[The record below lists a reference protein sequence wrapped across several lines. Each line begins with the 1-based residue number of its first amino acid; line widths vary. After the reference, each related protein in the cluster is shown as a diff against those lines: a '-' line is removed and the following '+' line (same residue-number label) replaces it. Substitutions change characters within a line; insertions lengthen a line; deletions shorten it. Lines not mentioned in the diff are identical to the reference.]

1 MENTTSETKDT
12 TSLAAAPKSKGRRKM
27 RRTASG
33 IMAMALAL
41 TGAGFLANALTPDA
55 QTATAQQDEA
65 AMIQQ
70 GKELYD
76 VACIT
81 CHGANLQGVKDR
93 GKSLIGVGEGSVYF
107 QVHSGRMPML
117 RNEAQAARKTPRYS
131 EEQTLAIAAYVQAN
145 GGGAGIVRDEDGSIA
160 MESLR
165 GKNAGPNGE
174 LDKAD
179 VARGSELFR
188 LNCASCHNFTG
199 RGGAL
204 SSGKYAP
211 VLDPANEQEIYQ
223 AMLTGPQNMPK
234 FSDRQL
240 SADEKKDIIAYI
252 KNAKETP
259 TPSGWGIGGIGP
271 VAEGLVMWIVGIVAL
286 VAAALWIGSRR

>member
-81 CHGANLQGVKDR
+81 CHGANLQG
-93 GKSLIGVGEGSVYF
+93 
-107 QVHSGRMPML
+107 
-117 RNEAQAARKTPRYS
+117 
-131 EEQTLAIAAYVQAN
+131 
-145 GGGAGIVRDEDGSIA
+145 
-160 MESLR
+160 SLR
-165 GKNAGPNGE
+165 SY
-174 LDKAD
+174 AD
-179 VARGSELFR
+179 APQRGS
-188 LNCASCHNFTG
+188 
-199 RGGAL
+199 
-204 SSGKYAP
+204 
-211 VLDPANEQEIYQ
+211 
-223 AMLTGPQNMPK
+223 
-234 FSDRQL
+234 
-240 SADEKKDIIAYI
+240 
-252 KNAKETP
+252 
-259 TPSGWGIGGIGP
+259 
-271 VAEGLVMWIVGIVAL
+271 
-286 VAAALWIGSRR
+286 GST